1 MRRPAFPWRCV
12 CGTSKKEP
20 ALQGREGLI
29 SGGNLPPRGGGKAM
43 RPRRAHH
50 ARKAPRRTPPQ
61 RERVGAGLPWCVRR
75 RIRGRGEGK
84 EGLAR
89 DGKKKFRALGR
100 RRRERARERGEA
112 RSMEWSRRRGVGV
125 QRRANGGES
134 LERERKR
141 EGGRGEDVCDGF
153 GSWWRRRLLSLP
165 VLFYAL
171 LLL

>member
-89 DGKKKFRALGR
+89 DGKKNSKLWVGEERG
-100 RRRERARERGEA
+100 RAREET
-112 RSMEWSRRRGVGV
+112 
-125 QRRANGGES
+125 
-134 LERERKR
+134 RERGKVNGM
-141 EGGRGEDVCDGF
+141 E
-153 GSWWRRRLLSLP
+153 
-165 VLFYAL
+165 
-171 LLL
+171 